1 MKKILFVLLALTTL
15 HTSDCFSQEESKR
28 YIRKGL
34 IRDQGTIAPGL
45 LLKDN
50 LSTISLYGTLEYYV
64 ADNVSVRGDGY
75 YGLQI
80 DEPTYLMLPGPIPS
94 FLSSNHQLYAG
105 VSYHF
110 TTKGHLDPYLAFEP
124 GVAFS
129 QSVIGIHPNGDYL
142 YSKTSANPLLSPALG
157 FNFYFQ
163 RVFHLFCEARYIQG
177 NHLSDAPVSLSL
189 NELRFAF
196 GLGLN
201 LNLLKKKKIEG

>member
-1 MKKILFVLLALTTL
+1 MKKIFFALLALIL
-15 HTSDCFSQEESKR
+15 LYTSDCFSQEESKR
-28 YIRKGL
+28 YVRKGL

-64 ADNVSVRGDGY
+64 ADNVSVRGNGY
-75 YGLQI
+75 YGMQI
-80 DEPTYLMLPGPIPS
+80 DKPNFDKTPY
-94 FLSSNHQLYAG
+94 LSSNHQLYAG
-105 VSYHF
+105 ISYHF
-110 TTKGHLDPYLAFEP
+110 TTKGHLDPYLGFEP

-129 QSVIGIHPNGDYL
+129 QSVIGKTDEETFVSN
-142 YSKTSANPLLSPALG
+142 TSANPLLSPVIG

-177 NHLSDAPVSLSL
+177 KHLSNAPTSLSL

-201 LNLLKKKKIEG
+201 LNLLKKKPVQG